1 MDLTLTQGVQAVAEQ
16 EPVAY
21 VQFGRG
27 LRDLELRKRSRDL
40 LKYNANLQV
49 TCYWG
54 PTGSGKT
61 RRVAAL
67 GDVYPLDLGDGG
79 LWFDGYTGQKRLLI
93 DEFYGQLKPAVLLKL
108 IDKYTRSWPVKGGFV
123 VGDWD
128 EIYITSNI
136 HPDGWYRDSVPSEV
150 KAAIKRRIGT
160 VEFIDYT
167 TTADDP
173 VTTTTGPEAVLEP
186 SDNTTR
192 GVVAPVTPTRSTI
205 HVGTPNAPARPR
217 RNRGLTGRDSRSHS
231 SSSDAE
237 LGDIESADDGLNID
251 SYITVR
257 RRTGR
262 VHADVTPL

>member
-1 MDLTLTQGVQAVAEQ
+1 MELTLTQGVQAVADQ

-40 LKYNANLQV
+40 LKFNPNLQV

-93 DEFYGQLKPAVLLKL
+93 DEFYGQLKPSVLLKL
-108 IDKYTRSWPVKGGFV
+108 IDKYTRSWPIKGGFV

-160 VEFIDYT
+160 VEFVDYAT
-167 TTADDP
+167 TTDDP
-173 VTTTTGPEAVLEP
+173 VTTTEGPEAVLAA
-186 SDNTTR
+186 STVTTR
-192 GVVAPVTPTRSTI
+192 GVEPPITPPRRIVHMGPPS
-205 HVGTPNAPARPR
+205 APARPG
-217 RNRGLTGRDSRSHS
+217 RGGRLPRRDSRGHS
-231 SSSDAE
+231 RSSESQ
-237 LGDIESADDGLNID
+237 LGDTESADDGLNID

-262 VHADVTPL
+262 VHPDVTPL